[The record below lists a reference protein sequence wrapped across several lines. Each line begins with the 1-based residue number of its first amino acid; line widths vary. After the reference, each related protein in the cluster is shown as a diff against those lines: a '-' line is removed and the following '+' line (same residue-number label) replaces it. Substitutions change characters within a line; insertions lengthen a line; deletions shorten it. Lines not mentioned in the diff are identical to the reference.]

1 MQGEKTKTITGRQTR
16 GKDNDQFA
24 SRRRRP
30 PTVYDDRREA
40 IRSLYLESLQ
50 LVERLHRRL
59 LDVIKDEFDRN
70 GRSDINA
77 IQALLL
83 FNIGNSELTAGELR
97 SRGYYLGSNVS
108 YNLKKLVDLGFI
120 NHQRSRIDRR
130 SVRVSLTP
138 KGHGV
143 AEVVAGL
150 YERHIGSIE
159 QVGGINH
166 RRVPADEPR
175 AAAPRPL
182 LERHHRLPHVRSLL
196 RPGSEAAQTGV
207 TRHVNAT
214 SPKTYQDVARDRP
227 PWCSQPS
234 PEPSAAYSWTPDAL
248 AERRP
253 RSMRFPCMV
262 GDIG

>member
-1 MQGEKTKTITGRQTR
+1 MINPRQAA
-16 GKDNDQFA
+16 KPAQANDE
-24 SRRRRP
+24 
-30 PTVYDDRREA
+30 RREA

-138 KGHGV
+138 KGQAI

-159 QVGGINH
+159 QVGGINT
-166 RRVPADEPR
+166 EEFKQMNR
-175 AAAPRPL
+175 AL
-182 LERHHRLPHVRSLL
+182 QRL
-196 RPGSEAAQTGV
+196 
-207 TRHVNAT
+207 
-214 SPKTYQDVARDRP
+214 DRF
-227 PWCSQPS
+227 WNDTI
-234 PEPSAAYSWTPDAL
+234 AY
-248 AERRP
+248 R
-253 RSMRFPCMV
+253 M
-262 GDIG
+262 